1 MTTWT
6 LTDLEFKVL
15 CDTRFFGLVPSMFS
29 ITSRIPYMDDY
40 EREWRRTRAEL
51 ESRDDSAF
59 EAIVDT
65 MVLPEVLVGG
75 EVWEDDDFDNPAKRV
90 RFYAG
95 RLGSRGFLVTQ
106 IPGETINHADGF
118 RITPID
124 PRALGDTVV
133 RLMPPA
139 EPGRRGPIEID
150 ISGGGRSSGG
160 GSRGSTGS
168 MVADDDDD
176 DGITSSVFLNIPAD
190 HCGTVRLTQGRS
202 KFGPRGRISVAR
214 LWRDLP
220 GDGRYVMPLEESTPI
235 AIGMG
240 SAGLSDWIDTEAELI
255 LERMSDYR
263 EVEE

>member
-1 MTTWT
+1 MSRWT

-15 CDTRFFGLVPSMFS
+15 CDTRFFGLVPAMFS
-29 ITSRIPYMDDY
+29 ITSRIPYMDEY

-51 ESRDDSAF
+51 ESRGDSAF

-75 EVWEDDDFDNPAKRV
+75 EVWEDADFDNPRKRV

-106 IPGETINHADGF
+106 IPGETLNHAEGF
-118 RITPID
+118 TITSID

-133 RLMPPA
+133 RLLPPA

-150 ISGGGRSSGG
+150 VDGGVGGRAPSS
-160 GSRGSTGS
+160 GS

-176 DGITSSVFLNIPAD
+176 DYGLTSSVFFDIPAD

-220 GDGRYVMPLEESTPI
+220 GDGRYVMPLEDPAPV

-255 LERMSDYR
+255 LERMGDYQ